1 MLTLEQAKLA
11 IRQTNDLL
19 DAEIQST
26 VDAALLDL
34 QSGGMASSADSSLV
48 DMAVRLYL
56 RWQYDYCGKGD
67 QYANAYGALKNV
79 LCLTEVAVDE

>member
-19 DAEIQST
+19 NTEIQST

-34 QSGGMASSADSSLV
+34 QSGGMSSDAASALV
-48 DMAVRLYL
+48 DTAVRLYL
-56 RWQYDYCGKGD
+56 RWQYDYCGKGE
-67 QYANAYGALKNV
+67 QYARAYAALKNV
-79 LCLTEVAVDE
+79 LCLTEVGEP